1 MIKLGVIGKPSDW
14 LIASDVEDSKAKEI
28 FDVEL
33 CHIDIKELITL
44 SIEKKEKVPMGLFK
58 ASFDEVELEKAYH
71 IYLALKDMIQ
81 KYDLA
86 GLTIRCFDLLGT
98 VKSTSC
104 LAFALLNQEGII
116 ATCEGDVPS
125 MLSMYL
131 MKSLLNKPAFQA
143 NPSRIDV
150 EKNQILFAHC
160 TLPLSM
166 CTSYH
171 FDTHFESGTGVGVKG
186 ELEEREISV
195 FRIDNSLSRFVLLKG
210 RIVENYK
217 FDNLCR
223 TQILLQLEDDV
234 TYFLR
239 NPLGNHHLIV
249 YGQDTDALKDYLL
262 ARHFQQVH

>member
-1 MIKLGVIGKPSDW
+1 
-14 LIASDVEDSKAKEI
+14 
-28 FDVEL
+28 
-33 CHIDIKELITL
+33 
-44 SIEKKEKVPMGLFK
+44 
-58 ASFDEVELEKAYH
+58 
-71 IYLALKDMIQ
+71 
-81 KYDLA
+81 
-86 GLTIRCFDLLGT
+86 
-98 VKSTSC
+98 
-104 LAFALLNQEGII
+104 
-116 ATCEGDVPS
+116 
-125 MLSMYL
+125 
-131 MKSLLNKPAFQA
+131 
-143 NPSRIDV
+143 
-150 EKNQILFAHC
+150 
-160 TLPLSM
+160 M

-249 YGQDTDALKDYLL
+249 YGQDTEALKDYLL